1 MTTAQLTSDDYYTP
15 PEVFE
20 ALALQFDLD
29 VSAPEGG
36 VPWIPATHHYSLK
49 DDALTQQWRGRIWM
63 NPPFS
68 NTAPFADR
76 FIEHAHGIALLPT
89 SRARWFGRLWLS
101 DAAIVHPVSKPMFTF
116 VREGKRT
123 NIYMPVILAAFG
135 DECVAALHNLGKVR

>member
-1 MTTAQLTSDDYYTP
+1 MSTSDDYYTP

-20 ALALQFDLD
+20 ALALTFNLD
-29 VSAPEGG
+29 VSAPKGG
-36 VPWIPATHHYSLK
+36 VPRIPARSHYSIE
-49 DDALTQQWRGRIWM
+49 DDALSKPWHGRVWM

-76 FIEHAHGIALLPT
+76 FMEHRHGVALLPT

-101 DAAIVHPVSKPMFTF
+101 DAAIVHPVSTPMFQF
-116 VREGKRT
+116 VRDGKRT

-135 DECVAALHNLGKVR
+135 DECVRALSNVGKVR